1 MTMSEELLNEILRN
15 ANRNNLFRTI
25 VEKARDRGTMLEIH
39 ADRRDLDSGRIG
51 FVLEVGED
59 GFTFQ
64 ELDDEGDIDGVVTL
78 SFRSLV
84 ELRERSREICRI
96 QALHRVEEETETSD
110 EDVEVSAADMIRG
123 RLEAAQM
130 SNTLIEVR
138 IETDA
143 DCRHVRGFVTN
154 ITGEFVQ
161 LNVVTYNGDPNGVA
175 TLRLRDVSTLFED
188 DWEIRR
194 ARRLYEMRDGLYD
207 SAEFT
212 SGSSPETS

>member
-1 MTMSEELLNEILRN
+1 MSEELLNEILRN
-15 ANRNNLFRTI
+15 ANRNNLFRSI

-96 QALHRVEEETETSD
+96 QALHRAEEEAETSD
-110 EDVEVSAADMIRG
+110 EDLEVSAADMIRG
-123 RLEAAQM
+123 RLEAAQL
-130 SNTLIEVR
+130 SNTMIEVR

-154 ITGEFVQ
+154 VTGEFVQ

-175 TLRLRDVSTLFED
+175 TLRLQDVSTLFED

-207 SAEFT
+207 SAEFV
-212 SGSSPETS
+212 SGSSPETT

>member
-1 MTMSEELLNEILRN
+1 MSEELLNEILRN
-15 ANRNNLFRTI
+15 ANRNNLFRSI

-96 QALHRVEEETETSD
+96 QALHRAEEEAETSD

-123 RLEAAQM
+123 RLEAAQL
-130 SNTLIEVR
+130 SNTMIEVR

-154 ITGEFVQ
+154 VTGEFVQ

-175 TLRLRDVSTLFED
+175 TLRLQDVSTLFED

-207 SAEFT
+207 SAEFV
-212 SGSSPETS
+212 SGSSPETT

>member
-15 ANRNNLFRTI
+15 ANRNNLFRSI

-123 RLEAAQM
+123 RLEAAQI

-138 IETDA
+138 IETDS

-154 ITGEFVQ
+154 ITSEFVQ

-212 SGSSPETS
+212 SGSSPEAS

>member
-1 MTMSEELLNEILRN
+1 MSEELLNEILRN
-15 ANRNNLFRTI
+15 ANRNNLFRSI
-25 VEKARDRGTMLEIH
+25 VERARDRGVLLEVH

-64 ELDDEGDIDGVVTL
+64 ELDDEGDIDGVVTI
-78 SFRSLV
+78 SFRSIV

-96 QALHRVEEETETSD
+96 QALHQVQEEEAASD
-110 EDVEVSAADMIRG
+110 EDVEVSTADLIRG
-123 RLEAAQM
+123 RLEAAQLNSTM
-130 SNTLIEVR
+130 IEVR

-143 DCRHVRGFVTN
+143 DCRHIRGFVTN
-154 ITGEFVQ
+154 VTSEFVQ

-175 TLRLRDVSTLFED
+175 TLRLQDVSTLFED

-212 SGSSPETS
+212 SGSSPEAS